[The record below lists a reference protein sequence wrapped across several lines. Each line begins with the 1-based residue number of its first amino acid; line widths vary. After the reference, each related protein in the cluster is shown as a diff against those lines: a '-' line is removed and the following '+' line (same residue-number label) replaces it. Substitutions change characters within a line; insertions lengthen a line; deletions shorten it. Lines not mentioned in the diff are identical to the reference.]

1 MQASTAEF
9 DKTKLS
15 DLKSYTTLG
24 VGTFSRVALIE
35 HRRTGK
41 TYALK
46 RMEKKTI
53 EQLKQKTHIMNEKKI
68 LQEMDHPFIIQLHAT
83 YKDKGCLYMVTELV
97 LGGELFSVLTREEYL
112 VRPPA

>member
-53 EQLKQKTHIMNEKKI
+53 VNRYLAGSVAEVYRLGLIDQLPR
-68 LQEMDHPFIIQLHAT
+68 DF
-83 YKDKGCLYMVTELV
+83 LV
-97 LGGELFSVLTREEYL
+97 D
-112 VRPPA
+112 A